1 MDATVLQTLKT
12 VFGFD
17 SFRTGQGEVVAKI
30 LAGQSAAAI
39 FPTGAGKSLC
49 YQLPAIMLPGLT
61 IVVSPLLSLM
71 HDQLTFLKSKG
82 VFAAALDSTLSRE
95 EYSSVLE
102 SAVNGSLKILMISV
116 ERFRNER
123 FRTHLS
129 RMNVSL
135 LVVDEAHCI
144 SEWGHNFRPEYLKLP
159 NYRDEFAIP
168 QVLLLTATATE
179 PVAKDMCEKLS
190 IASEN
195 LVRTGFYRKNLFI
208 QVTPVA
214 ENQKIDLL
222 IHRIRQNLTAPTIV
236 YVTLQNTAEEIAAA
250 LVAAGISAEPYHA
263 GLENDVRRDVQ
274 NRFMNGQLNVV
285 TATIAFGMGIDKRD
299 IRRVIHYDLPKSI
312 EGYSQEIGRA
322 GRDGRESLC
331 ELFACGDGVT
341 VLENFVYGDTPT
353 ADSIAIVL
361 EQLVAAGEKWEVK
374 PLTLV
379 NDSNIRDLALK
390 TLLVYLEIHGI
401 ITPTHTYF
409 SEYEFKTALSGK
421 EILDRFT
428 GDPKE
433 FLRTLLSYSQKRKTL
448 IGIDIERFV
457 AEQNGDRKRA
467 VAALEYLETHNLI
480 ELSAKQAVDVYRV
493 NKRDFDIEKAAH
505 WFANL
510 FSKKEQ
516 SEVAR
521 IGQMIGF
528 FEHSGCISKELAGYF
543 GETLSAECGH
553 CSVCAGKPAKMIR
566 SVSTQPIPADL
577 AVRTERFR
585 SAAGSKATPVAITR
599 FLCGIASPMNTKL
612 KAKSMSGCGSL
623 ERFPYADALAEVNRQ
638 LFGR

>member
-1 MDATVLQTLKT
+1 MDQAMSLLQQ

-17 SFRTGQGEVVAKI
+17 SFRTGQGEVVSKI
-30 LAGQSAAAI
+30 LAGKSSAAI

-49 YQLPAIMLPGLT
+49 YQLPALILPGLT

-71 HDQLTFLKSKG
+71 HDQLTFLRSKG
-82 VFAAALDSTLSRE
+82 VAAAALDSTLTRE
-95 EYSSVLE
+95 QYSSVLE

-159 NYRDEFAIP
+159 NYRDEFKIP

-179 PVAKDMCEKLS
+179 TVAKDMCEKLA
-190 IASEN
+190 IAPEN
-195 LVRTGFYRKNLFI
+195 IVRTGFYRSNLNI
-208 QVTPVA
+208 QVTPVE

-222 IHRIRQNLTAPTIV
+222 IHRIRQNPHAPTIV
-236 YVTLQNTAEEIAAA
+236 YVTLQNSAEEIAAA
-250 LVAAGISAEPYHA
+250 LVQAGIPAEPYHA
-263 GLENDVRRDVQ
+263 GMENDHRRDVQ

-299 IRRVIHYDLPKSI
+299 IRRVIHFDLPKSI

-322 GRDGRESLC
+322 GRDGKESLC
-331 ELFACGDGVT
+331 ELFACGDSVT

-353 ADSIAIVL
+353 ADSIKIVL
-361 EQLVAAGEKWEVK
+361 QQILSAGDKWEVK
-374 PLTLV
+374 QLTLAT
-379 NDSNIRDLALK
+379 DSNIRELPLK

-401 ITPTHTYF
+401 ITPVLTYF
-409 SEYEFKTALSGK
+409 SEYEFKTNFTGK
-421 EILDRFT
+421 EIVDRFS
-428 GDPKE
+428 GDPQD
-433 FLRTLLSYSQKRKTL
+433 FLRTLLSYSQKRKTW

-457 AEQNGDRKRA
+457 KEQNADRKRA
-467 VAALEYLETHNLI
+467 VAALEYLETHNII

-493 NKRDFDIEKAAH
+493 NNRDFDVDSAAQ
-505 WFANL
+505 WFANV
-510 FSKKEQ
+510 FIQKEQ

-528 FEHSGCISKELAGYF
+528 FEHKCCISKELAGYF
-543 GETLSAECGH
+543 GEILPNDCGH
-553 CSVCAGKPAKMIR
+553 CSVCSGAVAKMVR
-566 SVSTQPIPADL
+566 SQNHQPIPLDL
-577 AVRTERFR
+577 PIRTERFR
-585 SAAGSKATPVAITR
+585 TAAGTKGSAIAITR
-599 FLCGIASPMNTKL
+599 FLCGISSPLNSKL
-612 KAKSMSGCGSL
+612 KVRSMHGHGSL
-623 ERFPYADALAEVNRQ
+623 ERFPYTEVLSEVHRQ
-638 LFGR
+638 LFG